1 MDRKTFRLVLL
12 VSCCHALVHV
22 YEQSFSSVEQ
32 LIADAFGVSQATTG
46 LLGTSFRL
54 PFGLCAL
61 AAGWLADRWGQ
72 KAMLVV
78 YLVGCG
84 LTSLFLFSV
93 GKTAA
98 VTHNISVLFIALP
111 ILGLFASIYHPAGL
125 ALIAQRTTPE
135 NRPLSLGYHG
145 ILGSL
150 GIATGPLLAS
160 WVLYS
165 GGSWESFYLALSVPG
180 ILLAAVVFFALR
192 DDRAQ
197 PAPVTQSSADEQA
210 RLPGLSV
217 RGGLPPQNE
226 PQDGDRAQA
235 AVGPI
240 IADSP
245 AAPLSENAG
254 PSVSAAAEE
263 KPAWSRYF
271 LLIAATTLAGFVYSA
286 VMTFLPRYLDD
297 SGLFPQ
303 LPRETVRNILSGAVL
318 LLGMIGQY
326 TAGRWAT
333 PRTLERMLAGVF
345 WASLPLLIAMGAVS
359 GAWRVLA
366 AAIFMP
372 VFFMHQPLYNSLVA
386 KYVPRRR
393 RSMAYGLSFT
403 LSFGG
408 GSIGPAVIGFI
419 QAGSGDYCNLV
430 SYVVLALT
438 IGAAAAMVRLLARK
452 ASATPGRGH

>member
-98 VTHNISVLFIALP
+98 LTGNIAILFVALP

-150 GIATGPLLAS
+150 GIAAGPLFAS

-165 GGSWESFYLALSVPG
+165 GGSWQSFYLALSVPG
-180 ILLAAVVFFALR
+180 IVLALVVFFGLR
-192 DDRAQ
+192 DDVHAVEARTPASEGAGSALPLTNSHAGFELQVDDRHRAARG
-197 PAPVTQSSADEQA
+197 PA
-210 RLPGLSV
+210 
-217 RGGLPPQNE
+217 
-226 PQDGDRAQA
+226 DGDSLGAQET
-235 AVGPI
+235 
-240 IADSP
+240 
-245 AAPLSENAG
+245 APPSHASLS
-254 PSVSAAAEE
+254 EE
-263 KPAWSRYF
+263 KPAWSHYF
-271 LLIAATTLAGFVYSA
+271 LLITATTLAGFVYSA

-297 SGLFPQ
+297 SGLFPH
-303 LPRETVRNILSGAVL
+303 LTRETVRNILSGAVL

-345 WASLPLLIAMGAVS
+345 WASLPLLIVMGAVS
-359 GAWRVLA
+359 GIWRVWA
-366 AAIFMP
+366 AAVFMP

-386 KYVPRRR
+386 KYVPQRR

-408 GSIGPAVIGFI
+408 GSIGPAVIGFL
-419 QAGSGDYCNLV
+419 QAGSGPYGNLV
-430 SYVVLALT
+430 SYGVLAMT

-452 ASATPGRGH
+452 AAVTQGRGH

>member
-32 LIADAFGVSQATTG
+32 LIAETFGVSQATTG

-72 KAMLVV
+72 KVMLAI

-84 LTSLFLFSV
+84 LTSLFLFSA

-98 VTHNISVLFIALP
+98 ETGNIAILFVALP
-111 ILGLFASIYHPAGL
+111 MLGLFASIYHPAGL

-150 GIATGPLLAS
+150 GIAAGPLLAS

-165 GGSWESFYLALSVPG
+165 GGSWQSFYLALSVPG
-180 ILLAAVVFFALR
+180 IVLALVVFFALR
-192 DDRAQ
+192 DGAGDGEAAAPAAAPPFDATGPVLPMPDSHSGFELQGDNQNRAAKG
-197 PAPVTQSSADEQA
+197 PA
-210 RLPGLSV
+210 
-217 RGGLPPQNE
+217 N
-226 PQDGDRAQA
+226 
-235 AVGPI
+235 
-240 IADSP
+240 ADSLAAQET
-245 AAPLSENAG
+245 AAPSHS
-254 PSVSAAAEE
+254 SVSEE
-263 KPAWSRYF
+263 KPAWRHYF
-271 LLIAATTLAGFVYSA
+271 LLITATTLAGFVYSA

-297 SGLFPQ
+297 SGLFPH
-303 LPRETVRNILSGAVL
+303 LPRESVRNILSGTVL

-345 WASLPLLIAMGAVS
+345 WASLPLLIVMGAVS
-359 GAWRVLA
+359 GTWRVLA
-366 AAIFMP
+366 AAVFMP

-408 GSIGPAVIGFI
+408 GSIGPAVVGFI
-419 QAGSGDYCNLV
+419 QARSGDYGNLAA
-430 SYVVLALT
+430 YAVLALT

-452 ASATPGRGH
+452 AAVTQGHGH

>member
-72 KAMLVV
+72 KVMLVI
-78 YLVGCG
+78 YLAGCG
-84 LTSLFLFSV
+84 LTSLFLFSA

-98 VTHNISVLFIALP
+98 ASSNIAILFIALP
-111 ILGLFASIYHPAGL
+111 TLGLFASIYHPAGL

-135 NRPLSLGYHG
+135 NRPLALGYHG

-150 GIATGPLLAS
+150 GIAAGPLLAS

-165 GGSWESFYLALSVPG
+165 GGTWKSFYLALSVPG
-180 ILLAAVVFFALR
+180 ILLAVAVVFALR
-192 DDRAQ
+192 HDRT
-197 PAPVTQSSADEQA
+197 PARTAASATRPEVPNVPIVD
-210 RLPGLSV
+210 SH
-217 RGGLPPQNE
+217 GGFGSRDIDGKPAATASTTAESRADPSQNG
-226 PQDGDRAQA
+226 PSA
-235 AVGPI
+235 AVPTI
-240 IADSP
+240 
-245 AAPLSENAG
+245 SEE
-254 PSVSAAAEE
+254 S
-263 KPAWSRYF
+263 PAWSRYF
-271 LLIAATTLAGFVYSA
+271 LLIAATTMAGFVYSA

-297 SGLFPQ
+297 SGLFPH

-333 PRTLERMLAGVF
+333 PRTLERMLAAVF
-345 WASLPLLIAMGAVS
+345 WASLPLLIVMGTVS
-359 GAWRVLA
+359 GVWRVLA
-366 AAIFMP
+366 AAVFMP

-386 KYVPRRR
+386 KYVPQRR
-393 RSMAYGLSFT
+393 RSIAYGLSFT

-408 GSIGPAVIGFI
+408 GSVGPAVIGYL
-419 QAGSGDYCNLV
+419 QAGSGVYGNLI
-430 SYVVLALT
+430 SYAVLALT
-438 IGAAAAMVRLLARK
+438 IGAAAAMVRLLALR
-452 ASATPGRGH
+452 ASAVPGRGH

>member
-72 KAMLVV
+72 KVMLVV

-98 VTHNISVLFIALP
+98 LTDNIAILFVAFP

-150 GIATGPLLAS
+150 GIAAGPLFAS

-165 GGSWESFYLALSVPG
+165 GGTWRSFYLALSVPG
-180 ILLAAVVFFALR
+180 IVLALVVFFRLR
-192 DDRAQ
+192 NDARAAEPRTPVSEGAGPGLPVPDSHAGGAFPIDDRCRA
-197 PAPVTQSSADEQA
+197 ANGDSLAA
-210 RLPGLSV
+210 R
-217 RGGLPPQNE
+217 E
-226 PQDGDRAQA
+226 TA
-235 AVGPI
+235 
-240 IADSP
+240 SP
-245 AAPLSENAG
+245 SHA
-254 PSVSAAAEE
+254 SVSEE

-297 SGLFPQ
+297 SGLFPD
-303 LPRETVRNILSGAVL
+303 LTRETVRNILSGTVL
-318 LLGMIGQY
+318 LLGVIGQY

-345 WASLPLLIAMGAVS
+345 WASLPLLIVMGAVS
-359 GAWRVLA
+359 GIWRVWA
-366 AAIFMP
+366 AAVFMP

-386 KYVPRRR
+386 KYVPPRR

-408 GSIGPAVIGFI
+408 GSIGPAVIGFL
-419 QAGSGDYCNLV
+419 QAESGAYANLV
-430 SYVVLALT
+430 SYGVLAMT

-452 ASATPGRGH
+452 AAATQGRGH

>member
-72 KAMLVV
+72 KVMLVI
-78 YLVGCG
+78 YLAGCG
-84 LTSLFLFSV
+84 LTSLFLFSA

-98 VTHNISVLFIALP
+98 ASGNIAILFIALP
-111 ILGLFASIYHPAGL
+111 TLGLFASIYHPAGL

-150 GIATGPLLAS
+150 GIAAGPLLAS

-165 GGSWESFYLALSVPG
+165 GGTWESFYLALSTPG
-180 ILLAAVVFFALR
+180 ILLAVAVVFALR
-192 DDRAQ
+192 RDRTPTAAATSAFQ
-197 PAPVTQSSADEQA
+197 PAVPNVPIVDSHGGFGSRVVDGKGAATASATAD
-210 RLPGLSV
+210 
-217 RGGLPPQNE
+217 PPAAESQNG
-226 PQDGDRAQA
+226 PNA
-235 AVGPI
+235 AVPTI
-240 IADSP
+240 
-245 AAPLSENAG
+245 SEE
-254 PSVSAAAEE
+254 S
-263 KPAWSRYF
+263 PAWSRYF
-271 LLIAATTLAGFVYSA
+271 LLIAATTMAGFVYSA

-297 SGLFPQ
+297 SGLFPH
-303 LPRETVRNILSGAVL
+303 LPRETVRNILSGVVL

-345 WASLPLLIAMGAVS
+345 WASLPLLIVMGTVS
-359 GAWRVLA
+359 GVWRVLA
-366 AAIFMP
+366 AAVFMP

-386 KYVPRRR
+386 KYVPQRR
-393 RSMAYGLSFT
+393 RSIAYGLSFT

-408 GSIGPAVIGFI
+408 GSVGPAVIGYL
-419 QAGSGDYCNLV
+419 QAGAGVYGNLV
-430 SYVVLALT
+430 SYALLALT
-438 IGAAAAMVRLLARK
+438 IGAAAAMVRLLAQQ
-452 ASATPGRGH
+452 ASAAPSRGH